1 MSRKLNSSLKMEFE
15 SKKIIKL
22 FLILLEWLTFGGLM
36 IGVGFFVQEVW
47 RDYQSHVTTIKQYS
61 ERFDATDPPTITFCF
76 NPPIKTQVLEKYNLT
91 IPQLLSHDETEK
103 DSYILEEG
111 FYKIGRDFNVTNRN
125 NVQQHLGDNDKMRL
139 EEIYTFWNGIC
150 TKVSPM
156 ITFKRLMFY
165 GFVLEL
171 SEQIEIKHFPKV
183 DFFLTSEQNA
193 YDIILSQWTDGN
205 QPLQVEAD
213 LKEKV
218 QHDLSLQIFNY
229 KKLEI
234 VSNCSYVAEPSIIC
248 GAQR

>member
-91 IPQLLSHDETEK
+91 IPQLLSHDEKEK

-125 NVQQHLGDNDKMRL
+125 NVPQHLGDNDNMRL
-139 EEIYTFWNGIC
+139 EVG
-150 TKVSPM
+150 V
-156 ITFKRLMFY
+156 
-165 GFVLEL
+165 
-171 SEQIEIKHFPKV
+171 
-183 DFFLTSEQNA
+183 LTSHCR
-193 YDIILSQWTDGN
+193 
-205 QPLQVEAD
+205 
-213 LKEKV
+213 LKHGSSMLEKTAA
-218 QHDLSLQIFNY
+218 QKWLGSKTARKFLARKLLGSKTARKSLARKWLGSKTARNLHKY
-229 KKLEI
+229 KK
-234 VSNCSYVAEPSIIC
+234 
-248 GAQR
+248 